1 MRLRVKYSMYTII
14 SVLTFG
20 IFMGWASSSLDI
32 LDLILFFTVFIL
44 LILSMSIIKKPY
56 IGVYLIIAMSP
67 LVIYRYPLFNAL
79 NLSLQRLFLA
89 LVVISL
95 TLILL
100 NKRGTIQLNIK
111 GMAVLKVQIVTF
123 LVFILLNLMMALYS
137 LNVSY
142 AIKWLFALIAGGII
156 MALIVM
162 MVSNREKL
170 YIAIK
175 VFIWSSIL
183 PLTIAFYQ
191 LYSWLAGKPVRLP
204 LIDYLPLLHENSILH
219 RPIGWEFGLGVPRL
233 TGTFAEPNIFAMYLV
248 GVLLFLICSIMSNI
262 RKNRKIGFYLI
273 ILGVANFSVLLMTFS
288 RSGWFS
294 LLIGLIPI
302 LLYNFNLS
310 FKPKVFLMLFTLL
323 ITISLASI
331 FTPDTVFSENIFLQ
345 RLGLHDI
352 SLGGHIKTRLEGLQI
367 FAKSPIIGAGLR
379 SYGILVGQPEG
390 VSSTHSP
397 YFTYLAEG
405 GLLGILFLLVWIG
418 SIWKGIWTTFAKYG
432 YKNRSRDFYYI
443 LAALSSFIALIFNNI
458 LYHTLFAD
466 NSWVL
471 LGLILSIIAI
481 YGKSHEKGK

>member
-1 MRLRVKYSMYTII
+1 MYTII

-32 LDLILFFTVFIL
+32 VDFTLLFTVFIL
-44 LILSMSIIKKPY
+44 FILSIAIIKKPY
-56 IGVYLIIAMSP
+56 IGVYSLIAMSP
-67 LVIYRYPLFNAL
+67 LVIYRYPLFQAF
-79 NLSLQRLFLA
+79 NLSAQRLFLV
-89 LVVISL
+89 LSVISL
-95 TLILL
+95 ALILL
-100 NKRGTIQLNIK
+100 NKRCTIQLYIK
-111 GMAVLKVQIVTF
+111 GMAVLKAQILTF
-123 LVFILLNLMMALYS
+123 LVFILLNLMMTLYS

-142 AIKWLFALIAGGII
+142 AIRGVFTLIAGGIV

-162 MVSNREKL
+162 VVSNRERL
-170 YIAIK
+170 NTAIK

-204 LIDYLPLLHENSILH
+204 LIVYLPLLHENSILH
-219 RPIGWEFGLGVPRL
+219 IPIGWEYRLEIPRL

-248 GVLLFLICSIMSNI
+248 GVLLFLICLIMSNI
-262 RKNRKIGFYLI
+262 RKNRKIGLYLI

-302 LLYNFNLS
+302 LLYNVDLA

-323 ITISLASI
+323 LITISLAFI
-331 FTPDTVFSENIFLQ
+331 LAPDTVFSENVLLQ
-345 RLGLHDI
+345 RLEFRDM
-352 SLGGHIKTRLEGLQI
+352 SLEGHIKTRLEGLQI
-367 FAKSPIIGAGLR
+367 FAKSPIIGAGLQ
-379 SYGILVGQPEG
+379 SYGILTGQPEG

-418 SIWKGIWTTFAKYG
+418 SIGKGIWTTFVKYG
-432 YKNRSRDFYYI
+432 YKNKSRDFYYI
-443 LAALSSFIALIFNNI
+443 LAALSSFIALLFNNI

-471 LGLILSIIAI
+471 LGLILSIVAI
-481 YGKSHEKGK
+481 CGKNHEKGE